1 MRQREIYAYL
11 QFNHGIVSPLGLARV
26 DQKRVALAAEV
37 MTNWIAR
44 VLGYMSLRPGLGYIG
59 STNSNA
65 KPRFLPFIFAT
76 DDTALVEFTN
86 STMRVWISDVP
97 LTRVAVSTTVTNGTF
112 AGNITGW
119 TDGSD
124 VGASIA
130 WDTGNYMRLTGTGT
144 AHAIGYQAIT
154 IAAGDQAKEN
164 ALHVTIA
171 RGPVTFKLGTSLGDD
186 SIFNEAV
193 LDTGVHSLAFT
204 PNTGTVYIQFIS
216 SAAYKVQV
224 QACVIESAGI
234 VTIASPYLLA
244 DLGNIR
250 YDQSADL
257 IFLSCTGYQQRKVER
272 RGTRPGARSWSL
284 CVYHVDDG
292 PFLVQNLGP
301 ITITA
306 SATTGD
312 ITLTASDPLFR
323 SGHVN
328 GLFALTT
335 QVAVQSASI
344 SAENTFTTGL
354 KVTGTGAA
362 RSITVTVTGTWVAVV
377 SLQSSPDNSTWA
389 DVPGE
394 VWNGNV
400 TGPYLDGLDGQTIY
414 YRIGVKAGNYT
425 SGTVSVS
432 IGYTSGTLTGIARV
446 TGFTDSK
453 HVSAQVLTAIG
464 TASAA
469 SAIWQEGS
477 WSGYRGWPMAVRLH
491 EGRLWWAGQNG
502 VFGSISDSYYS
513 WDMNTTGSSGPIN
526 RTIGSGPVDTINWL
540 LSLQRLVIG
549 AQGAEISARSSA
561 LDAPLTPTDFAV
573 RPCSTQGSTGIQ
585 AQKIDQQGIYVDR
598 TGIKVY
604 ALDFDLRNYLSP
616 DYSSV
621 DLTATVPELG
631 LPGIT
636 RIAVQRKPD
645 TRIHCVRSDGTVMLL
660 IFDKTEEVQCW
671 SNITSTGANGL
682 IEDVVVLPS
691 SGGSTEDQ
699 VYYAVNRTI
708 NGSSVRY
715 LEKWA
720 KETECRGGAQN
731 KQADA
736 FIIGTNSPASAT
748 ITGLGV
754 HEGQSVI
761 VWADSIDY
769 SPGFGSAQTTYTVS
783 GGSITLPSTVTNWVV
798 GLPYAAP
805 WQSAKTGLEQSIAQ
819 TTLNQQKRMSHLGV
833 VAAYF
838 HPRGIQFG
846 NDFDNLNDLPS
857 IERGAP
863 VSYDSLRVAYDEQ
876 EFPFPGVWDT
886 DTRLCLLGQAPRPV
900 TLMAAVADLEIHG

>member
-26 DQKRVALAAEV
+26 DQKRVALAAET

-44 VLGYMSLRPGLGYIG
+44 VLGYMFMRPGFGYIAP
-59 STNSNA
+59 TASNA

-76 DDTALVEFTN
+76 DDTSLVEFTD
-86 STMRVWISDVP
+86 STMRVWINDVL
-97 LTRVAVSTTVTNGTF
+97 LTRVSVGTAVVNGTF
-112 AGNITGW
+112 AGNINGW
-119 TDGSD
+119 TDSSAA
-124 VGASIA
+124 GASIS
-130 WDTGNYMRLTGTGT
+130 WDTGNYLKLTGTGI
-144 AHAIGYQAIT
+144 ANAIATQALT
-154 IAAGDQAKEN
+154 IATVDQAKEN
-164 ALHVTIA
+164 ALHITIA
-171 RGPVTFKLGTSLGDD
+171 RGPVTFKLGTSIGDD

-224 QACVIESAGI
+224 QSCVIEAAGI

-257 IFLSCTGYQQRKVER
+257 VFLSCSGYQQRKIER

-292 PFLVQNLGP
+292 PFMVQNLGP

-306 SATTGD
+306 SATTSD
-312 ITLTASDPLFR
+312 ITLTASDPIFR

-328 GLFALTT
+328 GLFAITT
-335 QVAVQSASI
+335 QVDVQSANVT
-344 SAENTFTTGL
+344 AQNTFTTGL
-354 KVTGTGAA
+354 KVTGTGAS
-362 RSITVTVTGTWVAVV
+362 RSITVTITGTWVAVV
-377 SLQSSPDNSTWA
+377 SLQSSPDNITFT

-414 YRIGVKAGNYT
+414 YRIGVKTGNFV
-425 SGTVSVS
+425 SGAVSVS
-432 IGYTSGTLTGIARV
+432 LGYTSGTLTGIVRV
-446 TGFTDSK
+446 TAFTDNK
-453 HVSAQVLTAIG
+453 HVSAQVLTDIG
-464 TASAA
+464 ATTATT
-469 SAIWQEGS
+469 IWQEGN

-513 WDMNTTGSSGPIN
+513 WDANTTGSSGPIN

-573 RPCSTQGSTGIQ
+573 RPCSTQGSTGVQ

-598 TGIKVY
+598 TGVKVY

-621 DLTATVPELG
+621 DLTATVPEMG
-631 LPGIT
+631 LPGIV

-645 TRIHCVRSDGTVMLL
+645 TRIHCVRSDGTVMVL

-671 SNITSTGANGL
+671 SNITSTGAGGL
-682 IEDVVVLPS
+682 IEDVVVLP
-691 SGGSTEDQ
+691 GANGSTEDQ
-699 VYYAVNRTI
+699 VYYAMNRTI
-708 NGSSVRY
+708 NGATVRY

-720 KETECRGGAQN
+720 KETECRGGTQN

-736 FIIGTNSPASAT
+736 FLTGMNAIPSAT
-748 ITGLGV
+748 ISGLS
-754 HEGQSVI
+754 HLEGTAVI
-761 VWADSIDY
+761 VWADGIDY
-769 SPGFGSAQTTYTVS
+769 SPGMPPSQTTFTVS
-783 GGSITLPSTVTNWVV
+783 GGSITLSSAVTNWVV
-798 GLPYAAP
+798 GLPYTAQ
-805 WQSAKTGLEQSIAQ
+805 WQSAKTGLEQSVAQ
-819 TTLNQQKRMSHLGV
+819 TTLNQQKRISHVGL

-838 HPRGIQFG
+838 HPKGIKFG
-846 NDFDNLNDLPS
+846 PDFDDLDDLPS

-863 VSYDSLRVAYDEQ
+863 VPANAIRTAYDEQ
-876 EFPFPGVWDT
+876 EFPFPGLWDA
-886 DTRLCLLGQAPRPV
+886 DTRMCIQAQAPRPV
-900 TLMAAVADLEIHG
+900 TLMAAVVDLEIHG